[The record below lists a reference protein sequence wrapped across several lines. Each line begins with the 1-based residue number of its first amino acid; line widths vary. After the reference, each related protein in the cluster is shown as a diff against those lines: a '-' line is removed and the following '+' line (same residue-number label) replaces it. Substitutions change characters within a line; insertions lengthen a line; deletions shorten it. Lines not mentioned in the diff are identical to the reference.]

1 MVCFKLTELL
11 LSKQE
16 RLKTMIA
23 DIQEVLVSEK
33 ELEDICERLANQ
45 ISEDYKSSDRKL
57 VLICILKGSLMF
69 TTELMKRIPLPLEV
83 DFMKVSSYGSKS
95 VSSGYI
101 NIHLD
106 IKRDDM
112 QEVDFLIIEDI
123 VDSGNTL
130 SHLVRYLK
138 ERGAGSVRTCTLL
151 DKPDRRAVEFEPDY
165 CGRVIPD
172 AFVVGFGLDY
182 DEKYRNLPYVGIL
195 KPEVYAE

>member
-1 MVCFKLTELL
+1 MT
-11 LSKQE
+11 
-16 RLKTMIA
+16 A
-23 DIQEVLVSEK
+23 DIQEVLVSES
-33 ELEDICERLANQ
+33 ELQAICDKLAKQ
-45 ISEDYKSSDRKL
+45 ITDDYKNSNRKL

-69 TTELMKRIPLPLEV
+69 TTELMKRISLPLEV
-83 DFMKVSSYGSKS
+83 EFMKVSSYGSKT

-106 IKRDDM
+106 IKREDM
-112 QEVDFLIIEDI
+112 DEVDFIIVEDI

-151 DKPDRRAVEFEPDY
+151 DKPERRAVDFDPDY

-172 AFVVGFGLDY
+172 AFVVGFGLDFN
-182 DEKYRNLPYVGIL
+182 EKYRNLPYVGIL
-195 KPEVYAE
+195 KPEVYGG